1 MRNKVQREIKKA
13 KSDYFANKIDEDKEN
28 PRKLW
33 KHLKDIGL
41 KGKQKDVSSICL
53 NIDGD
58 ICHDSKSVAN
68 HFNNFFTTIASS
80 LVSKL
85 PKCTDIY
92 GFTSDCF
99 KSFYSCK
106 NKEKK
111 EIILKPVTE
120 DFVYKQ
126 ILNLNPVKSTGLDD
140 IPARFIRDG
149 APVLKIPITYI
160 VNLSITTATVP
171 DDMKVARVKPL
182 YKKNSSLE
190 AGNYRPVSILSV
202 VSKILEKSVYTQL
215 VHFLDENNILFEF
228 QSGFRSKFS
237 TDTCLIHLFDYI
249 KSNTSKGLFTGMLL
263 LDLQKAFDTV
273 DHDILCKK
281 LEVIGV
287 ISVDWFKSYLVDRK
301 QFVQVNGV

>member
-1 MRNKVQREIKKA
+1 M
-13 KSDYFANKIDEDKEN
+13 
-28 PRKLW
+28 
-33 KHLKDIGL
+33 
-41 KGKQKDVSSICL
+41 
-53 NIDGD
+53 
-58 ICHDSKSVAN
+58 
-68 HFNNFFTTIASS
+68 
-80 LVSKL
+80 

-111 EIILKPVTE
+111 EIIQKPVTE

-126 ILNLNPVKSTGLDD
+126 ILKLNPVKSTGLDD

-190 AGNYRPVSILSV
+190 AGKYRPVSILNV

-215 VHFLDENNILFEF
+215 VHFLDENNIIFEF
-228 QSGFRSKFS
+228 HFRSTTFS
-237 TDTCLIHLFDYI
+237 NI
-249 KSNTSKGLFTGMLL
+249 
-263 LDLQKAFDTV
+263 
-273 DHDILCKK
+273 CKWH
-281 LEVIGV
+281 V
-287 ISVDWFKSYLVDRK
+287 S
-301 QFVQVNGV
+301 